1 MLVRLGHGRC
11 PLRSRAGRS
20 DGGFA
25 AVELIAGTVVA
36 AVMFVAIAGTLTSG
50 QDRERDLED
59 VAASQEELQSAM
71 GSVLKDV
78 RAAEPLWFETATM
91 PEQHL
96 GMLRLDPASAGGA
109 QVRVRWRIET
119 PAGGPSAMV
128 REVVQL
134 DPVTQAVTSAT
145 ETFRL
150 EGLDDSIPPFAYF
163 TRTDSQISST
173 TFGPYTECAS
183 RVMVTLRA
191 APSRGRHPVTLISQA
206 ELRNRGG
213 PPWWCP

>member
-1 MLVRLGHGRC
+1 MV
-11 PLRSRAGRS
+11 
-20 DGGFA
+20 
-25 AVELIAGTVVA
+25 TVVSA
-36 AVMFVAIAGTLTSG
+36 IMFVAVAGAMTSG
-50 QDRERDLED
+50 QNRERDLED
-59 VAASQEELQSAM
+59 VAASQEQLQIAM
-71 GSVLKDV
+71 GNVLKDV
-78 RAAEPLWFETATM
+78 RAAEPLWFETATL
-91 PEQHL
+91 PERQL
-96 GMLRLDPASAGGA
+96 GMQRLYPASPAGA

-119 PAGGPSAMV
+119 ATSGTSSLV

-134 DPVTQAVTSAT
+134 DPATLVVTSAT
-145 ETFRL
+145 ATFRL

-163 TRTDSQISST
+163 TRTDSQISSA

-191 APSRGRHPVTLISQA
+191 APSRGRHPLTLISQA